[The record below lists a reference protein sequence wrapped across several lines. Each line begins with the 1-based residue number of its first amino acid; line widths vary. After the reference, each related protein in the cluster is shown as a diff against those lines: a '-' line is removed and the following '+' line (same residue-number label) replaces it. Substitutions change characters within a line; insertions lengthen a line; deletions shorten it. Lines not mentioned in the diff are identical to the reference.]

1 MIKEA
6 FFPTFIYGK
15 DLQLDNKY
23 FEREI
28 VEWSKQNPGV
38 KKTNV
43 NGWHSET
50 QMHQMP
56 QKLISLVLI
65 EILILMMLDRHLK

>member
-28 VEWSKQNPGV
+28 VEWFD
-38 KKTNV
+38 TREDLITRE
-43 NGWHSET
+43 SEIVT
-50 QMHQMP
+50 
-56 QKLISLVLI
+56 KEFI
-65 EILILMMLDRHLK
+65 ERLL